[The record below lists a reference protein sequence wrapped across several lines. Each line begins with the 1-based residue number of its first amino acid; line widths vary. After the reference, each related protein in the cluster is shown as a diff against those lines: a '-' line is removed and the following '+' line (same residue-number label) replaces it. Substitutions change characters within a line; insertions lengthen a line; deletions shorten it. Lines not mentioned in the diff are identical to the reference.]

1 MMNPGWLPSETIT
14 SSEKNRFHD
23 LPDVLQKAFTAG
35 KRKQQSS
42 MAEQDVVEQVQG
54 QDAIVGCGDDRKMEW
69 SMERRRRHRLVR
81 HVRVQ
86 ILLSCFNT
94 Q

>member
-1 MMNPGWLPSETIT
+1 MMNPGWLPSEAIT

-54 QDAIVGCGDDRKMEW
+54 QGAVAGTDNGI
-69 SMERRRRHRLVR
+69 RR
-81 HVRVQ
+81 
-86 ILLSCFNT
+86 IA
-94 Q
+94 